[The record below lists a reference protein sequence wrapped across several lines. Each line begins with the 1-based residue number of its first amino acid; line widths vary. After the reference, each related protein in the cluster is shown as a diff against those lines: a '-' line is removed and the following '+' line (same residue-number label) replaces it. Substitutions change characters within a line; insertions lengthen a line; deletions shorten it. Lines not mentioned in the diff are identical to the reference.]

1 MNSDDVTPTSDPT
14 SPGFHDSA
22 RVTLPRALT
31 PSGARR
37 VPPSDSVP
45 RLSARKEAKLAEV
58 DELSA
63 QGYDAL
69 EAAGDKLA
77 ALTKM
82 ITDGVVVAPLEIDD
96 SMVVKLTKLVP
107 P

>member
-1 MNSDDVTPTSDPT
+1 MSSDELTPTGDPT
-14 SPGFHDSA
+14 SPGFHETA
-22 RVTLPRALT
+22 PVVLPRALT

-37 VPPSDSVP
+37 VPPSETVP
-45 RLSARKEAKLAEV
+45 RLSAKKEAKLAQV

-63 QGYDAL
+63 QGYDRL
-69 EAAGDKLA
+69 EAAHDQLEA
-77 ALTKM
+77 VTRL
-82 ITDGVVVAPLEIDD
+82 IENGVVEAPLEIDD